1 MIPAV
6 LIVLLWLAV
15 IWRVWLTWRDEVTPA
30 RRSLTVGLGFFAATA
45 TAWVYGHAINQLVG
59 VPNLSTLLVRLALGA
74 CWIASQPFIVRFLYA
89 RLGPGNATRSR
100 RWVVVTTVFMMSA
113 CVVLW
118 LLAPLHGAELQTLDA
133 AADGWT
139 TLLIVISYAWVSV
152 LLAELMIASIRAFR
166 VMATDPPGRVSAVFL
181 GLTGALGLIGIAL
194 LALERILFIGADA
207 PSFFGVAG
215 GAVMPVVAATTA
227 LGMLAVP
234 TLEWALAQVAARQQ
248 IRALQPSWLTVCRQR
263 PELIVR
269 LPRWTRIVDAPLVAE
284 RMRIELADAAE

>member
-15 IWRVWLTWRDEVTPA
+15 VWRVWLTLRADVTHA

-45 TAWVYGHAINQLVG
+45 TAWVYGHAINSQVG

-74 CWIASQPFIVRFLYA
+74 CWIASQSFVVRFLYA
-89 RLGPGNATRSR
+89 RLGPESPARPR
-100 RWVVVTTVFMMSA
+100 RWVIVTTVFMMGSCA
-113 CVVLW
+113 VLW
-118 LLAPLHGAELQTLDA
+118 ALAPLHDDELQTLDA
-133 AADGWT
+133 AADVWT

-166 VMATDPPGRVSAVFL
+166 VMRADPPGRVSAVFL
-181 GLTGALGLIGIAL
+181 GLTGLLGLIGIAL
-194 LALERILFIGADA
+194 LALERVLFIGADA
-207 PSFFGVAG
+207 PSVFGVAG

-234 TLEWALAQVAARQQ
+234 ALEWVLAQVAARRQ

-269 LPRWTRIVDAPLVAE
+269 LPRWTHIMDAPLVAE
-284 RMRIELADAAE
+284 RMRIELADAAD